1 MLEQLK
7 KEQNRTWTE
16 NGAAAYRSTGN
27 ACLDFFAVAGALRNA
42 KEERIQDLLIRA
54 FAENPDYAL
63 RTVFYARDIRG
74 GLGERRLFYVALR
87 ILSEMEPESLLK
99 NLDRIPE
106 YGRYDDWLVLLNS
119 PCEEAVADR
128 IRKQL
133 EQDIRA
139 MEQEQPVSLLAKWL
153 PSVNTSREERR
164 VMAKRLCRLLCI
176 SEKKYRRTLS
186 ALRTRI
192 DVLEKRLCLRDYSFD
207 YSKQPSGA
215 MLKYRKAF
223 LRNDGI
229 RYQEFIRQVLE
240 EERSMHAGTLY
251 PYEIVRACMSQP
263 SGEERQGL
271 NATWRS
277 LPVMED
283 TRNALV
289 VMDGSGSMYLSNN
302 GIQPVTVAISL
313 SLYFAQQNQGHFHNH
328 FITFSEIPRLIRI
341 PETDITS
348 QVRCCMSYNEVANT
362 DLYEVFMLLLITA
375 VKHKLSQEELPEIL
389 YIISDMEFDCGVN
402 PDETVF
408 EDAREKFRDYGYQLP
423 TVVYWNVNARGEQY
437 PVERNEQGAV
447 LVSGASP
454 SVFRMMISQKLTPEA
469 FMETVLDSER
479 YRDIVA

>member
-1 MLEQLK
+1 
-7 KEQNRTWTE
+7 
-16 NGAAAYRSTGN
+16 
-27 ACLDFFAVAGALRNA
+27 
-42 KEERIQDLLIRA
+42 
-54 FAENPDYAL
+54 
-63 RTVFYARDIRG
+63 
-74 GLGERRLFYVALR
+74 
-87 ILSEMEPESLLK
+87 
-99 NLDRIPE
+99 
-106 YGRYDDWLVLLNS
+106 
-119 PCEEAVADR
+119 
-128 IRKQL
+128 
-133 EQDIRA
+133 
-139 MEQEQPVSLLAKWL
+139 
-153 PSVNTSREERR
+153 
-164 VMAKRLCRLLCI
+164 MAKRLCRLLCI